1 MNVAI
6 LPIASECNRVAG
18 VFQAEEV
25 KTSHAAHVARL
36 NADSNGIVSL
46 FVDNNIVATS
56 QGKRLNEVT
65 GKILVIRKQDRG
77 FRWVNVEELVIKLD
91 KSQLFAHGSLPP
103 LSCQRSGYHDLQAR
117 CQ

>member
-6 LPIASECNRVAG
+6 LPIASECNRVARI
-18 VFQAEEV
+18 FQAEEV

-36 NADSNGIVSL
+36 NTDSNGIVGL
-46 FVDNNIVATS
+46 FVDNNIVATP

-65 GKILVIRKQDRG
+65 SKILVIRKEDRG
-77 FRWVNVEELVIKLD
+77 FGRIDVEELVIKLGEC
-91 KSQLFAHGSLPP
+91 QTFAFDSLSP
-103 LSCQRSGYHDLQAR
+103 LSCQRSGCRGPQAR